1 MCPLDVLKTHL
12 QAVCQTVQ
20 AMPNFSAHTAIIL
33 EIFSKKKKKKRNIL
47 LTIISS
53 LLKFF
58 LLVFF
63 FFKKE
68 WHIYFSL

>member
-33 EIFSKKKKKKRNIL
+33 EIFSKKKK
-47 LTIISS
+47 S
-53 LLKFF
+53 
-58 LLVFF
+58 V
-63 FFKKE
+63 
-68 WHIYFSL
+68 IYC